1 MTGTEQ
7 GTFKSSFLFSVDNS
21 LIDHRSWLF
30 LKGGEGLGEEGK
42 KVKERVEMS
51 LKLPLG
57 PTLTHSQTEKMDH
70 CSLLLEEGCF

>member
-1 MTGTEQ
+1 M
-7 GTFKSSFLFSVDNS
+7 
-21 LIDHRSWLF
+21 
-30 LKGGEGLGEEGK
+30 
-42 KVKERVEMS
+42 KERVEMS